1 VTGGWSEVFL
11 AVIAV
16 ATLVMAIVQI
26 GVIVAASRMA
36 RRVEQLVDRVDREMK
51 PLFGNLNAI
60 SAEAARAAS
69 LATAQVE
76 RADKLFADVAARVNQ
91 AMNDVQASIGTPARE
106 GRAIISGF
114 KAALQALRDLRAGR
128 SRGSRAE
135 DEDALFI

>member
-1 VTGGWSEVFL
+1 VTSGWSEVFL
-11 AVIAV
+11 GVIAV

-36 RRVEQLVDRVDREMK
+36 RRVEQLVDRVDRELK
-51 PLFGNLNAI
+51 PLFGNLTTI
-60 SAEAARAAS
+60 SAEAARAAA

-76 RADKLFADVAARVNQ
+76 RADQLFADVASRVNQ
-91 AMNDVQASIGTPARE
+91 AMNDVQASLGTPARE

-128 SRGSRAE
+128 SRHSRAD

>member
-1 VTGGWSEVFL
+1 MTSGWSEVFL
-11 AVIAV
+11 GVIAV
-16 ATLVMAIVQI
+16 ATLIMAIVQI
-26 GVIVAASRMA
+26 GVIVAATRVA

-51 PLFGNLNAI
+51 PLFGNLNTI

-91 AMNDVQASIGTPARE
+91 AMNEVQASLGTPARE

-128 SRGSRAE
+128 SRHSRAD